1 MNQTSAW
8 ATILA
13 DNAPLVVV
21 LFAIMGAAVVK
32 LVHMVVTQH
41 RTIEQAELG
50 RVADKL
56 GELISQIK
64 VLFLKHDKVMD
75 KFDDQGGRLGKLE
88 KAVGEQFTRCDERE
102 KVLSGIRRRQDFNIR
117 KFDTALLDKKE
128 GGCGVIDPPFV
139 CTVTGDEP

>member
-1 MNQTSAW
+1 MNQASAW

-41 RTIEQAELG
+41 RTIEQSELG

-64 VLFLKHDKVMD
+64 VLFLKYEGVMD
-75 KFDDQGGRLGKLE
+75 KLDDQGNRMGKLE

-102 KVLSGIRRRQDFNIR
+102 KVLSGIRRRHDFNIR
-117 KFDTALLDKKE
+117 KFDVTLLDKKK
-128 GGCGVIDPPFV
+128 GGRRVIDPPYV